1 MVEIGLLALA
11 SLSGALLIYLLV
23 VNVQKY
29 AVVYS
34 MKKELQ
40 SGRASI
46 LDTYKYKEKKRF
58 ENIKIAQS
66 VAVKLKKA
74 GIEISEYLFLLIVC
88 FATMLGGL
96 IFYYMIDNIVSVI
109 MGVCVGGYA
118 PFFVLSILV
127 NRRRREFNTALSSAI
142 SMLVRMMRNGIG
154 FEQALKKSVDANE
167 SVVFKS
173 IFGRFLREKE
183 IVGEEK
189 AFKTIYA
196 IVDSTE
202 LQIFGIS
209 VIIGRSSGGKF
220 SNTLEKLEESINS
233 RIRLQRKIDVATRE
247 ASVGS
252 YLIILILAIIFG
264 VMDSS
269 FDGNMSKYFFQTDKG
284 KMEFMLTM
292 MWVALGLFLNSVLT
306 KVR

>member
-1 MVEIGLLALA
+1 LVEIGLLALA
-11 SLSGALLIYLLV
+11 SISGALLIYLIS
-23 VNVQKY
+23 VNVRKY
-29 AVVYS
+29 TIVYG

-40 SGRASI
+40 SSKSSI

-58 ENIKIAQS
+58 ENIKIANNI
-66 VAVKLKKA
+66 AVKMKKA
-74 GIEISEYLFLLIVC
+74 GIEASEYLFLLAVC
-88 FATMLGGL
+88 FATVLGGL

-109 MGVCVGGYA
+109 MGICIGGYA

-127 NRRRREFNTALSSAI
+127 NRRRREFNTALSAAI

-167 SVVFKS
+167 SRVFKS
-173 IFGRFLREKE
+173 IFERFLREKE
-183 IVGEEK
+183 IAGEEK

-233 RIRLQRKIDVATRE
+233 RIKLQRKIDVATRE

-252 YLIILILAIIFG
+252 YLIILILAVIFG
-264 VMDSS
+264 MMDVS
-269 FDGNMSKYFFQTDKG
+269 FDGNMSKYFFETEKG
-284 KMEFMLTM
+284 KLEFMITIA
-292 MWVALGLFLNSVLT
+292 WVMLGLFLNSILT

>member
-1 MVEIGLLALA
+1 LVEIGLLALA

-23 VNVQKY
+23 VNMQKY

-58 ENIKIAQS
+58 ENIKIAQG

-96 IFYYMIDNIVSVI
+96 IFYYMIDNIVSVV

-127 NRRRREFNTALSSAI
+127 NRRRREFNTALSGAI

-183 IVGEEK
+183 IAGEEK

-233 RIRLQRKIDVATRE
+233 RIKLQRKIDVATRE